1 MLRQLSQSL
10 RILGNLNQQL
20 AVQRY
25 VQILVKPLFGMILLC
40 FPTTRESYEPHGYS
54 MGPEETLL
62 SSLYQHSIFYNRDCT
77 TTTFLF
83 EKP

>member
-1 MLRQLSQSL
+1 MLRHLSQSL
-10 RILGNLNQQL
+10 RILGNLNLQL

-62 SSLYQHSIFYNRDCT
+62 SSLSQYAIFYNRDYNHD
-77 TTTFLF
+77 FLV
-83 EKP
+83 